1 MKFFMTLWLR
11 AASEVTVL
19 REHVVWL
26 EQQWLQAAAD
36 ADYWYFE
43 ANNPDEARERRRALA
58 STASIDARIARQET
72 AQRWAADA
80 AGKQAAS

>member
-1 MKFFMTLWLR
+1 MKFFMRLWLR

-19 REHVVWL
+19 REQVAWL
-26 EQQWLQAAAD
+26 EQQWLRAELD

-58 STASIDARIARQET
+58 STASIDARLARQET
-72 AQRWAADA
+72 AERWAALDTD
-80 AGKQAAS
+80 GRKAS